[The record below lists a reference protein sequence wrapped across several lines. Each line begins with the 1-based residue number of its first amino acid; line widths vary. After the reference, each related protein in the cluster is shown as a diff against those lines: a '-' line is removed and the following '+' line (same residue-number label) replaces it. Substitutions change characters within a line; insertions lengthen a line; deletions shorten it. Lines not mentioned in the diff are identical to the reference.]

1 MATNNSRI
9 IKENLEEALYRI
21 EFRVPYKIVK
31 VLDKK
36 LELEQ
41 TTKADYIRQLL
52 IKDLKGIIR
61 EEKGEKLE
69 VKNSFLNLVELT
81 TKTAELVTATNK
93 LGGLINQLIKYDILG
108 IVKDTNINT
117 LMKNF
122 YIAHSDVK
130 ILLED
135 YQKLLKKEE

>member
-1 MATNNSRI
+1 MATNNSKI

-93 LGGLINQLIKYDILG
+93 LGALINQLIKYDILG

-117 LMKNF
+117 LMKDF

-130 ILLED
+130 ILLKD
-135 YQKLLKKEE
+135 YQKLLKKGE

>member
-1 MATNNSRI
+1 MATNTRI
-9 IKENLEEALYRI
+9 IKENLEEELYRI

-69 VKNSFLNLVELT
+69 VKNSFVELL
-81 TKTAELVTATNK
+81 ELTNSTRELITATNK
-93 LGGLINQLIKYDILG
+93 LGALINQLIKYDILG
-108 IVKDTNINT
+108 LVKDTNINT
-117 LMKNF
+117 LMKDF
-122 YIAHSDVK
+122 YVALSDVK
-130 ILLED
+130 ISLED
-135 YQKLLKKEE
+135 YQKLLKKGE

>member
-1 MATNNSRI
+1 MAKNSEI

-69 VKNSFLNLVELT
+69 VKNSFAELLELT
-81 TKTAELVTATNK
+81 NSTKELITATNK

-108 IVKDTNINT
+108 IIKDTNINT
-117 LMKNF
+117 LMKDF
-122 YIAHSDVK
+122 YIAHSD
-130 ILLED
+130 I
-135 YQKLLKKEE
+135 QIALKNYKKAIKGE

>member
-61 EEKGEKLE
+61 DEKREKLE
-69 VKNSFLNLVELT
+69 VKNSFVELL
-81 TKTAELVTATNK
+81 ELTNSTRELITATNK
-93 LGGLINQLIKYDILG
+93 LGALINQLIKYDILG
-108 IVKDTNINT
+108 LVKDTNINT
-117 LMKNF
+117 LMKDF
-122 YIAHSDVK
+122 YVALSDVK

-135 YQKLLKKEE
+135 YQKLLKKGE

>member
-1 MATNNSRI
+1 MTNSEI
-9 IKENLEEALYRI
+9 IKENLEQELYRI
-21 EFRVPYKIVK
+21 EFRIPYKIVK
-31 VLDKK
+31 ILDKK

-69 VKNSFLNLVELT
+69 VKNSFAELLELT
-81 TKTAELVTATNK
+81 NSTKELITATNK

-108 IVKDTNINT
+108 LAKDTNIRELT
-117 LMKNF
+117 KEF
-122 YIAHSDVK
+122 YMAHADIQIA
-130 ILLED
+130 LEN
-135 YQKLLKKEE
+135 YKKSIKGE

>member
-117 LMKNF
+117 LMKDF
-122 YIAHSDVK
+122 YIAQSDVR

-135 YQKLLKKEE
+135 YQNLLKKGE

>member
-1 MATNNSRI
+1 MTNSEI
-9 IKENLEEALYRI
+9 IKENLEEELYRI
-21 EFRVPYKIVK
+21 EFRIPYKIVK

-41 TTKADYIRQLL
+41 TTKANYIRKL
-52 IKDLKGIIR
+52 ILKDLKQVIR

-69 VKNSFLNLVELT
+69 IKNSFLNLVELT

-93 LGGLINQLIKYDILG
+93 LGALINQLIKYDILG

-117 LMKNF
+117 LMKDF
-122 YIAHSDVK
+122 YVAHSDVK

-135 YQKLLKKEE
+135 YQKLLKKGE

>member
-1 MATNNSRI
+1 MATNTRI
-9 IKENLEEALYRI
+9 IKENLEEELYRI

-69 VKNSFLNLVELT
+69 VKNSFVELL
-81 TKTAELVTATNK
+81 ELTNSTRELITATNK
-93 LGGLINQLIKYDILG
+93 LGALINQLIKYDILG
-108 IVKDTNINT
+108 LVKDTNINT
-117 LMKNF
+117 LMKDF
-122 YIAHSDVK
+122 YVALSDVK

-135 YQKLLKKEE
+135 FKNY

>member
-1 MATNNSRI
+1 MAKNSEI
-9 IKENLEEALYRI
+9 IKENLEQELYRI

-31 VLDKK
+31 ILDKK

-41 TTKADYIRQLL
+41 TTKANYIREL
-52 IKDLKGIIR
+52 ISKDLKGIIR

-69 VKNSFLNLVELT
+69 IKNSFLNLVELT

-93 LGGLINQLIKYDILG
+93 LGALINQLVKYNILG
-108 IVKDTNINT
+108 LVKDTNINT
-117 LMKNF
+117 LMRDF
-122 YIAHSDVK
+122 YVAHSDVK

-135 YQKLLKKEE
+135 YQKLLKKGE

>member
-1 MATNNSRI
+1 MAKNSEI

-61 EEKGEKLE
+61 EEKSEKIE
-69 VKNSFLNLVELT
+69 VKNSFAELLELT
-81 TKTAELVTATNK
+81 NSTKELITATNK
-93 LGGLINQLIKYDILG
+93 LGVLINQLVKYDILG
-108 IVKDTNINT
+108 LAKDTNIRT
-117 LMKNF
+117 LTREF
-122 YIAHSDVK
+122 YQVHSD
-130 ILLED
+130 IQIALEN
-135 YQKLLKKEE
+135 YKKSIKGE

>member
-1 MATNNSRI
+1 MATNTRI
-9 IKENLEEALYRI
+9 IKENLEEELYRI

-61 EEKGEKLE
+61 EEKREKLE
-69 VKNSFLNLVELT
+69 VKNSFVELLELT
-81 TKTAELVTATNK
+81 NSTKELITATNK
-93 LGGLINQLIKYDILG
+93 LGALINQLIKYDILG
-108 IVKDTNINT
+108 LAKDTNIRELT
-117 LMKNF
+117 REF
-122 YIAHSDVK
+122 YQVHSD
-130 ILLED
+130 IQIALEN
-135 YQKLLKKEE
+135 YKKAIKGE

>member
-31 VLDKK
+31 ILDKK

-93 LGGLINQLIKYDILG
+93 LGALINQLIKYDILG
-108 IVKDTNINT
+108 IIKDTNINT
-117 LMKNF
+117 LMKDF

-135 YQKLLKKEE
+135 YQNLLKKGE

>member
-1 MATNNSRI
+1 MAKNSEI
-9 IKENLEEALYRI
+9 IKENLEQELYRI

-41 TTKADYIRQLL
+41 TTKADYMRQLL

-93 LGGLINQLIKYDILG
+93 LGALINQFIKYDILG
-108 IVKDTNINT
+108 LVKDTNINT
-117 LMKNF
+117 LMKDF
-122 YIAHSDVK
+122 YVAHSDVK

-135 YQKLLKKEE
+135 YQKLLKKGE

>member
-1 MATNNSRI
+1 MVTNNSRI
-9 IKENLEEALYRI
+9 IEENLEEALYRI

-93 LGGLINQLIKYDILG
+93 LGALINQLIKYDILG

-117 LMKNF
+117 LMKDF
-122 YIAHSDVK
+122 YIAQSDVR

-135 YQKLLKKEE
+135 YQNLLKKGE

>member
-1 MATNNSRI
+1 MAKNSEI

-31 VLDKK
+31 ILDKK

-117 LMKNF
+117 LMKDF

-135 YQKLLKKEE
+135 YQKLLKKGE

>member
-1 MATNNSRI
+1 MATSNSRI

-69 VKNSFLNLVELT
+69 VKDSFLNLVELT

-117 LMKNF
+117 LMKDF

-135 YQKLLKKEE
+135 YQNLLKKGE

>member
-1 MATNNSRI
+1 MTNSEI
-9 IKENLEEALYRI
+9 IKENLEQELYRI
-21 EFRVPYKIVK
+21 EFRIPYKIVK
-31 VLDKK
+31 ILDKK

-41 TTKADYIRQLL
+41 TTKANYIREL
-52 IKDLKGIIR
+52 ILKDLKGIIR

-69 VKNSFLNLVELT
+69 IKNSFLNLVELT

-93 LGGLINQLIKYDILG
+93 LGALINQLIKYDILG

-117 LMKNF
+117 LMKDF
-122 YIAHSDVK
+122 YVAHSNIK

-135 YQKLLKKEE
+135 YQNLLKKGE

>member
-1 MATNNSRI
+1 MTNSEI
-9 IKENLEEALYRI
+9 IKENLEEELYRI
-21 EFRVPYKIVK
+21 EFRIPYKIVK

-41 TTKADYIRQLL
+41 TTKANYIRKL
-52 IKDLKGIIR
+52 ILKDLKQVIR

-69 VKNSFLNLVELT
+69 IKNSFLNLVELT

-93 LGGLINQLIKYDILG
+93 LGALINQLIKYDILG

-117 LMKNF
+117 LMKDF
-122 YIAHSDVK
+122 YVAHSNIK

-135 YQKLLKKEE
+135 YQNLLKKGE

>member
-1 MATNNSRI
+1 MATNSEI
-9 IKENLEEALYRI
+9 IKENLEEELYRI
-21 EFRVPYKIVK
+21 EFRIPYKIVK

-41 TTKADYIRQLL
+41 TTKANYIREL
-52 IKDLKGIIR
+52 ILKDLKQVIR

-69 VKNSFLNLVELT
+69 IKNNFLNLVELT

-93 LGGLINQLIKYDILG
+93 LGALINQLVKYNILG
-108 IVKDTNINT
+108 LVKDTNINT
-117 LMKNF
+117 LMRDF
-122 YIAHSDVK
+122 YVAHSDVK

-135 YQKLLKKEE
+135 YQKLLKKGE

>member
-1 MATNNSRI
+1 MAKNSEI
-9 IKENLEEALYRI
+9 IKENLEEELYRI

-93 LGGLINQLIKYDILG
+93 LGALINQFIKYDILG
-108 IVKDTNINT
+108 LVKDTNINT
-117 LMKNF
+117 LMKDF
-122 YIAHSDVK
+122 YVALSDVK

-135 YQKLLKKEE
+135 YQKLLKKGE

>member
-1 MATNNSRI
+1 MATNNTRI
-9 IKENLEEALYRI
+9 IKENLEEELYRI

-41 TTKADYIRQLL
+41 ATKADYIRQLL

-93 LGGLINQLIKYDILG
+93 LGALINQLIKYDILG

-117 LMKNF
+117 LMKDF

-135 YQKLLKKEE
+135 YQKLLKKGE

>member
-1 MATNNSRI
+1 MAKNSEI

-61 EEKGEKLE
+61 AEKGEKLE

-93 LGGLINQLIKYDILG
+93 LGALINQLIKYDILG

-117 LMKNF
+117 LMKDF
-122 YIAHSDVK
+122 YVGLSDVK

-135 YQKLLKKEE
+135 YQKLLKKGE

>member
-1 MATNNSRI
+1 MAKNSEI

-69 VKNSFLNLVELT
+69 VKNSFVELL
-81 TKTAELVTATNK
+81 ELTNSTRELITATNK
-93 LGGLINQLIKYDILG
+93 LGALINQLIKYDILG
-108 IVKDTNINT
+108 LVKDTNINT
-117 LMKNF
+117 LMKDF
-122 YIAHSDVK
+122 YVALSDVK

-135 YQKLLKKEE
+135 YQKLLKKGE

>member
-1 MATNNSRI
+1 MAKNSEI
-9 IKENLEEALYRI
+9 IKENLEQELYRI

-41 TTKADYIRQLL
+41 TTKANYIREL
-52 IKDLKGIIR
+52 ISKDLKGIIR

-69 VKNSFLNLVELT
+69 IKNSFLNLVELT

-93 LGGLINQLIKYDILG
+93 LGALINQLIKYDILG
-108 IVKDTNINT
+108 LVKDTNINT
-117 LMKNF
+117 LMKDF

-135 YQKLLKKEE
+135 YQNLLKKGE

>member
-1 MATNNSRI
+1 MAKNSEI

-69 VKNSFLNLVELT
+69 VKNSFVELLELT
-81 TKTAELVTATNK
+81 NSTKELITATNK
-93 LGGLINQLIKYDILG
+93 LGALINQLVKYDILG
-108 IVKDTNINT
+108 LAKDTNIRELT
-117 LMKNF
+117 KEF
-122 YIAHSDVK
+122 YMAHLDIQVA
-130 ILLED
+130 LEN
-135 YQKLLKKEE
+135 YKKAIKGE

>member
-1 MATNNSRI
+1 MATNTRI
-9 IKENLEEALYRI
+9 IEENLEEELYRI

-93 LGGLINQLIKYDILG
+93 LGALINQLIKYDILG

-117 LMKNF
+117 LMKDF

-135 YQKLLKKEE
+135 YQKLLKKGE

>member
-31 VLDKK
+31 VLNKK

-52 IKDLKGIIR
+52 IKDLKGIIG

-69 VKNSFLNLVELT
+69 IKNSFLNLVELT

-93 LGGLINQLIKYDILG
+93 LGALINQLIKYDILG

-117 LMKNF
+117 LMKDF
-122 YIAHSDVK
+122 YVALSDVK

-135 YQKLLKKEE
+135 YQKLLKKGE

>member
-1 MATNNSRI
+1 MATNTRI
-9 IKENLEEALYRI
+9 VKENLEEELYRI

-31 VLDKK
+31 VLGKK

-93 LGGLINQLIKYDILG
+93 LGALINQLIKYDILG

-117 LMKNF
+117 LMKDF
-122 YIAHSDVK
+122 YIAHSNVK

-135 YQKLLKKEE
+135 YQKLLKKGE

>member
-1 MATNNSRI
+1 MATNTRI
-9 IKENLEEALYRI
+9 IEENLEEELYRI

-31 VLDKK
+31 VLEKK

-117 LMKNF
+117 LMKDF
-122 YIAHSDVK
+122 YVAHSDVK

-135 YQKLLKKEE
+135 YQKLLKKGE

>member
-31 VLDKK
+31 ILDKK

-61 EEKGEKLE
+61 KEKGEKLE

-117 LMKNF
+117 LMKDF

-135 YQKLLKKEE
+135 YQKLLKKGE

>member
-1 MATNNSRI
+1 MATNTRI
-9 IKENLEEALYRI
+9 IKENLEEELYRI

-41 TTKADYIRQLL
+41 ATKADYIRQLL

-69 VKNSFLNLVELT
+69 VKNSFVELL
-81 TKTAELVTATNK
+81 ELTNSTRELITATNK
-93 LGGLINQLIKYDILG
+93 LGALINQLIKYDILG

-117 LMKNF
+117 LMKDF
-122 YIAHSDVK
+122 YVALSDVK

-135 YQKLLKKEE
+135 YQKLLKKGE

>member
-93 LGGLINQLIKYDILG
+93 LGALINQLIKYDILG
-108 IVKDTNINT
+108 LVKDTNINT
-117 LMKNF
+117 LMKDF

-135 YQKLLKKEE
+135 YQKLLKKGE

>member
-1 MATNNSRI
+1 MATNTRI
-9 IKENLEEALYRI
+9 IKENLEEELYRI

-41 TTKADYIRQLL
+41 TTKANYIREL
-52 IKDLKGIIR
+52 ILKDLKQVIR

-69 VKNSFLNLVELT
+69 IKNSFLNLVELT

-117 LMKNF
+117 LMKDF
-122 YIAHSDVK
+122 YVALSDVK

-135 YQKLLKKEE
+135 YQKLLKKGE

>member
-1 MATNNSRI
+1 MTNSEI
-9 IKENLEEALYRI
+9 IKENLEEELYRI
-21 EFRVPYKIVK
+21 EFRIPYKIVK

-41 TTKADYIRQLL
+41 TTKANYIREL
-52 IKDLKGIIR
+52 ILKDLKQVIR

-69 VKNSFLNLVELT
+69 IKNSFLNLVELT

-93 LGGLINQLIKYDILG
+93 LGALINQLVKYNILG
-108 IVKDTNINT
+108 LVKDTNINT
-117 LMKNF
+117 LMRDF
-122 YIAHSDVK
+122 YVAHSDVK

-135 YQKLLKKEE
+135 YQKLLKKGE

>member
-1 MATNNSRI
+1 MAKNSEI
-9 IKENLEEALYRI
+9 IKENLEEELYRI

-61 EEKGEKLE
+61 EEKSEKIE
-69 VKNSFLNLVELT
+69 VKNSFAELLELT
-81 TKTAELVTATNK
+81 NSTKELITATNK
-93 LGGLINQLIKYDILG
+93 LGVLINQLVKYDILG
-108 IVKDTNINT
+108 LAKDTNIRT
-117 LMKNF
+117 LTREF
-122 YIAHSDVK
+122 YQVHSD
-130 ILLED
+130 IQIALEN
-135 YQKLLKKEE
+135 YKKSIKGE

>member
-1 MATNNSRI
+1 MAKNSEI
-9 IKENLEEALYRI
+9 IKENLEEELYRI

-41 TTKADYIRQLL
+41 TTKANYIREL
-52 IKDLKGIIR
+52 ILKDLKGIIK

-69 VKNSFLNLVELT
+69 VKNNFVELLELT
-81 TKTAELVTATNK
+81 NSTKELITATNK

-108 IVKDTNINT
+108 IIKDTNINT
-117 LMKNF
+117 LMKDF
-122 YIAHSDVK
+122 YMAHSD
-130 ILLED
+130 I
-135 YQKLLKKEE
+135 QIALKNYKKVIKGE

>member
-1 MATNNSRI
+1 MAKNSEI
-9 IKENLEEALYRI
+9 IKENLEEELYRI

-31 VLDKK
+31 ILDKK

-69 VKNSFLNLVELT
+69 IKNSFLNLVELT

-93 LGGLINQLIKYDILG
+93 LGALINQLIKYDILG
-108 IVKDTNINT
+108 LVKDTNINT
-117 LMKNF
+117 LMKDF
-122 YIAHSDVK
+122 YVAHSDVK

-135 YQKLLKKEE
+135 YQKLLKKGE